1 MSEVEA
7 AANVAVADEAAADKV
22 VAIKVVATKV
32 AADTVPKSHRNR
44 NSSPHLHLSLID
56 QYALHP
62 KAKVAVEVEAEGKA
76 EVVAE
81 EAKAT
86 EVEEV
91 NETRR

>member
-22 VAIKVVATKV
+22 VATKV
-32 AADTVPKSHRNR
+32 AADTVPKSHRSR
-44 NSSPHLHLSLID
+44 NSSPHLSLID
-56 QYALHP
+56 QFALHP